1 MQMNRLF
8 EIVYLLLERKQI
20 TAKELAQR
28 FEVSTRTIY
37 RDVELLS
44 QSKIP
49 IYCNKGKG
57 GGICLLED
65 YVLDKSLLSEEEQN
79 QILFALQGMNKIGSP
94 EEKGVLEKM
103 SQIFQKR
110 KTNWIEVDFSNWGS
124 IGETENTFQLI
135 KEAILKQQVLEF
147 TYYNSSGE
155 KKKRLVEPLQIYFK
169 DKAWYLKSYCREK
182 QDYRLFKISRMQD
195 LNLLKEKFER
205 ELSIFKQEKKDVK
218 TVTLKLE
225 ISKEMSYRVYDEFR
239 AEEVQKNPKGDFEI
253 TVTYPANDWLYG
265 YLLSFGEWV
274 KILAPIEV
282 KKELQG
288 RLEKSLKNY
297 FK

>member
-1 MQMNRLF
+1 MNRLF

-205 ELSIFKQEKKDVK
+205 ELPIFKQEKKDVK